1 MAFDSQAVRAFE
13 HAGWQ
18 RAAAHYTTT
27 FAHATRG
34 FIDDLLD
41 AAGVKAGMRVLD
53 LACGPGLV
61 ARGAAERGALP
72 VGLDFSSA
80 MVALARA
87 NHPGIRF
94 EEGDAEVLAFADESF
109 DAVVANFGIH
119 HVAEPDRALAEARRV
134 LQPGGRVAFTSWA
147 APAENIAWRLLFEAI
162 SAHGDLKAAD
172 TPPPGGSLRSPE
184 DLLSALDAV
193 GFSETEAAGAR
204 RMARCH
210 SRGSGR
216 GVSQG
221 DCAHRGADRRAV
233 GFRTPRDRSR
243 DRMRGRRLPRSGR
256 LRRSARRDPR
266 LRCPGLTKSSPEQRH
281 QFEMRGPHELVDRY
295 QPFEAESACDEPGGV
310 ASERGGVARNGN
322 DRCEGRGGECRGL
335 QRGA

>member
-1 MAFDSQAVRAFE
+1 MSFDPEAVRAFE

-61 ARGAAERGALP
+61 ASGAAERGALP

-87 NHPGIRF
+87 DHPGIRF
-94 EEGDAEVLAFADESF
+94 EEGDAEVLPFADESF

-119 HVAEPDRALAEARRV
+119 HVAEPNRALAEARRV
-134 LQPGGRVAFTSWA
+134 LRPGGRAAFTSWA
-147 APAENIAWRLLFEAI
+147 APAENIAWRLLFDAI
-162 SAHGDLKAAD
+162 SAHGDRKAAD

-193 GFSETEAAGAR
+193 GFTETEARRVHGEWRVPTPGDLVEGFRRGTVRTAALIGAQSASALPAIETAIVCAGA
-204 RMARCH
+204 AY
-210 SRGSGR
+210 
-216 GVSQG
+216 
-221 DCAHRGADRRAV
+221 
-233 GFRTPRDRSR
+233 RDRDGFAVPLIAILAS
-243 DRMRGRRLPRSGR
+243 GVRS
-256 LRRSARRDPR
+256 
-266 LRCPGLTKSSPEQRH
+266 
-281 QFEMRGPHELVDRY
+281 
-295 QPFEAESACDEPGGV
+295 
-310 ASERGGVARNGN
+310 
-322 DRCEGRGGECRGL
+322 
-335 QRGA
+335 

>member
-1 MAFDSQAVRAFE
+1 MAFDPQAVRAFE

-27 FAHATRG
+27 FSHATRG

-119 HVAEPDRALAEARRV
+119 HVAEPNRALAEARRV
-134 LQPGGRVAFTSWA
+134 LRPGGRAAFTSWA
-147 APAENIAWRLLFEAI
+147 APAENIAWRLLFDAI
-162 SAHGDLKAAD
+162 SAHGDRKAAD
-172 TPPPGGSLRSPE
+172 TRPPGGSLRSPE
-184 DLLSALDAV
+184 DLLRALVAV
-193 GFSETEAAGAR
+193 GFTETEARRVHGEWRVPTPGDLVEGFRRGTVRTAALIGAQSASALPAIEAAIVCAGA
-204 RMARCH
+204 AY
-210 SRGSGR
+210 
-216 GVSQG
+216 
-221 DCAHRGADRRAV
+221 
-233 GFRTPRDRSR
+233 RDRDGCAVPLVAILASGV
-243 DRMRGRRLPRSGR
+243 RG
-256 LRRSARRDPR
+256 
-266 LRCPGLTKSSPEQRH
+266 
-281 QFEMRGPHELVDRY
+281 
-295 QPFEAESACDEPGGV
+295 
-310 ASERGGVARNGN
+310 
-322 DRCEGRGGECRGL
+322 
-335 QRGA
+335 